1 MRVGVLAY
9 SDPHLLF
16 CKDIKITNKN
26 IIKMAKTNKNASK
39 NEVREARPTDYQP
52 QPGNK
57 AILSLADF
65 SDDNLFGELRRRGY
79 NGELRLVKVINV

>member
-1 MRVGVLAY
+1 MVKT
-9 SDPHLLF
+9 S
-16 CKDIKITNKN
+16 KN
-26 IIKMAKTNKNASK
+26 TSK
-39 NEVREARPTDYQP
+39 NEVREVRPTDYQP

-79 NGELRLVKVINV
+79 SGELRLVKVINV